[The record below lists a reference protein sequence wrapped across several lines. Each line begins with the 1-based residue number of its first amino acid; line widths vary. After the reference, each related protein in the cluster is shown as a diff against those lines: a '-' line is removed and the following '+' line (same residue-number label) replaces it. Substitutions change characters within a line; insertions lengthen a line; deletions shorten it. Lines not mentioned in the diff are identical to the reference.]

1 MRCSQA
7 KQNKILVFRV
17 FWNLKLL
24 VKGLNI
30 MILPFKDDFLL
41 LCGSFNEPKKLLGKA
56 KERR

>member
-1 MRCSQA
+1 MPRSQA

-41 LCGSFNEPKKLLGKA
+41 LGGSFNKSKKLLGKA
-56 KERR
+56 KER